1 MKTPATILLLFLLT
15 LTAPGSDIGEIH
27 RIGNGLIGWYLLPGH
42 FTASKAFD
50 ASQKANH
57 SSGCGGTVSH
67 TGTRDVL
74 NMNGTSAQYITIP
87 NQTYLVFSNKAFSIC
102 HTLNCT
108 TNNNRTFFS
117 KETTTTTGGW
127 TYWMNAGSQIVS
139 EDNQGNYA
147 FDGTQFALGVTATSC
162 FEYTPNTA
170 WRWIDGPYAG
180 TAALG
185 VRLFYGSEPLRIGAT
200 NGKYYFQGWMANFM
214 IFDHLLSATERNYIL
229 REGLQ

>member
-74 NMNGTSAQYITIP
+74 NMNGTSAAAHWSRNERTQSGWQGRAPGPDSPPHMTHSSLRARSCNDGCIL
-87 NQTYLVFSNKAFSIC
+87 TYS
-102 HTLNCT
+102 
-108 TNNNRTFFS
+108 
-117 KETTTTTGGW
+117 
-127 TYWMNAGSQIVS
+127 
-139 EDNQGNYA
+139 
-147 FDGTQFALGVTATSC
+147 
-162 FEYTPNTA
+162 
-170 WRWIDGPYAG
+170 
-180 TAALG
+180 
-185 VRLFYGSEPLRIGAT
+185 
-200 NGKYYFQGWMANFM
+200 
-214 IFDHLLSATERNYIL
+214 
-229 REGLQ
+229 